1 MFKNRILAIVATA
14 FALTAVRAAGQVI
27 TTFALDGTSHKIC
40 QLNGENDWESGL
52 PTAAQTLTNY
62 GMIGA
67 DLAAPVDTGGSTLYF
82 LFGDTMPW
90 GHLLGEVVPPDDSV
104 GTSTLKTTPASATCL
119 GLQIATATSST
130 PVTPQ
135 PPTVSPAIDQGSFNV
150 PSGGVYVNGTLYEF
164 FWTNHC
170 FVQPLPPPSPASDP
184 LQPVT
189 STSTACPENASR
201 STIGI
206 SVLGQWTEASDVKF
220 NQLTVDGT
228 PVTMPSGFV
237 YVNAVDATHL
247 PNLAPSSQQLGV
259 FITGVPRYR
268 ASVPYLAYSTA
279 ANLGDP
285 SQWMF
290 FSGLTGNTPN
300 WISRTAWESKLN
312 SAGRW
317 MPPSGAEIYNP
328 TTSEECVGEHSLS
341 WNAPLNAWLLLYGCV
356 GSIEARYAPAPWG
369 PWSDPIVL
377 LSPTHDP
384 GIFCTLIMSPT
395 GCGKLTDSWP
405 NPVEN
410 AMGTFNAGLLYAPF
424 VMSRFTQDASLPEV
438 PTVRGA
444 TIYWLVSTFNPYVV
458 VVMQSTLQLT
468 TSTRPNCGPLPN
480 GVNTCR

>member
-1 MFKNRILAIVATA
+1 MLKNRILAIVATA

-40 QLNGENDWESGL
+40 QLNGENDWESGS

-90 GHLLGEVVPPDDSV
+90 GHLLGDVVPPDDSV
-104 GTSTLKTTPASATCL
+104 GTSTLTTTPASATCL

-170 FVQPLPPPSPASDP
+170 FVKPLPPLSSPSDP
-184 LQPVT
+184 LDP
-189 STSTACPENASR
+189 SPCPGDPSL
-201 STIGI
+201 SSIGI
-206 SVLGQWTEASDVKF
+206 SVLGQWTDASDVKF

-228 PVTMPSGFV
+228 AVTMPSGFV
-237 YVNAVDATHL
+237 YVNAVDATHA

-279 ANLGDP
+279 ANLSDP
-285 SQWMF
+285 SQWKF

-300 WISRTAWESKLN
+300 WIPRTAWESKLN

-341 WNAPLNAWLLLYGCV
+341 WNAPLNAWLLLYGCLE
-356 GSIEARYAPAPWG
+356 SIEARYAPAPWG

-384 GIFCTLIMSPT
+384 SIYCTLIMSPT
-395 GCGKLTDSWP
+395 GCPPGLANFWTT
-405 NPVEN
+405 PVQG
-410 AMGTFNAGLLYAPF
+410 ALYAPF

-468 TSTRPNCGPLPN
+468 MSTRPNCGPLPN